1 MKATL
6 KEAIAEFNSKIANIN
21 FDFDSSRKII
31 SGLFAIIVGWSLC
44 VLFINKFYLTVNF
57 LPVLMTAAAI
67 VGMIYINKVDHNNK
81 EEVATEE

>member
-6 KEAIAEFNSKIANIN
+6 KESIAKFNSKIANIN
-21 FDFDSSRKII
+21 FNSSRKVI
-31 SGLFAIIVGWSLC
+31 SGFFAIIVGWSLC

-67 VGMIYINKVDHNNK
+67 VGMIFINKVDHNSK